1 MEESYFFL
9 KDSNCTTNEFHNNVD
24 KKLSGISNGED
35 AKSDSNNQHNQV
47 SQPGELNQTLNTTI
61 EELKKNLYNNE
72 EEFRCINHSEP
83 IHIFLKLKPLTQ
95 QELLKQNNQVQLN
108 ILII

>member
-9 KDSNCTTNEFHNNVD
+9 KDSNCTTNELHNNID
-24 KKLSGISNGED
+24 KKLSGNLSGDD
-35 AKSDSNNQHNQV
+35 AKSDSNNQHNEVPQT
-47 SQPGELNQTLNTTI
+47 GELNQTLNTTI

-95 QELLKQNNQVQLN
+95 QELLKQNNQVKFN
-108 ILII
+108 ICLA